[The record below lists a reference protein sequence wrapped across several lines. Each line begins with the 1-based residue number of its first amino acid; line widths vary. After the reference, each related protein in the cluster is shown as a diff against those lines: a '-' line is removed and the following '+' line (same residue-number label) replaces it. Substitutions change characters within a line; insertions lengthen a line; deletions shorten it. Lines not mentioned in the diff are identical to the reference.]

1 MMSIGL
7 LKKSLTVY
15 KPIFLWNVLVSLL
28 TSVFFIL
35 NGFKEPGIYT
45 YALFI
50 KVIGWL
56 FSIALYFMFYQSTAY
71 FFKNQG
77 IGLKKIMANL
87 VLFDLIALIV
97 ILMIS
102 STCRDFL
109 STVLINL
116 LQIEK
121 Y

>member
-1 MMSIGL
+1 MSMAL
-7 LKKSLTVY
+7 LKKSITIY
-15 KPIFLWNVLVSLL
+15 KPIFLWNILVSLL

-35 NGFKEPGIYT
+35 NGFSQPGIYSFSI
-45 YALFI
+45 FI
-50 KVIGWL
+50 KLVDWSSSIG
-56 FSIALYFMFYQSTAY
+56 IYFMFYQSTGY

-77 IGLKKIMANL
+77 IGLKKLIGNS
-87 VLFDLIALIV
+87 VLYDFIVFIA

-102 STCRDFL
+102 SVCKDFL

-116 LQIEK
+116 TQTAQ

>member
-1 MMSIGL
+1 MSIAL
-7 LKKSLTVY
+7 LKKSITIY
-15 KPIFLWNVLVSLL
+15 KPIFLWNILVSLL
-28 TSVFFIL
+28 TVVFFIL
-35 NGFKEPGIYT
+35 NGFSQSGIYSF
-45 YALFI
+45 AIFI
-50 KVIGWL
+50 KLIGWS
-56 FSIALYFMFYQSTAY
+56 FSAGIYFMFYQSTAY

-77 IGLKKIMANL
+77 IGFKKIMANM
-87 VLFDLIALIV
+87 VLYDLIILIG

-102 STCRDFL
+102 TICRDFL